1 MATRG
6 KRRAYGQHFLRDPG
20 IISRIAEAA
29 LQECARVG
37 ALTLLEIGPGKGAI
51 TEELLA
57 ALQQR
62 RASPPAPRRLVLCER
77 DLEFGER
84 WRARA
89 SEFPWLQ
96 VEVQDFLELDLVPLL
111 AMSPIAVVSNLPYSV
126 GTAILVRLAR
136 HADQIPAMT
145 LMFQAEVA
153 QRVRAHPGSR
163 SWGSLS
169 VFIQN
174 RFEVEKLLTAR
185 PGAFIPP
192 PEVDSEVV
200 VLRRRE
206 RPSVDVR
213 GFEDL
218 WDQLLKAC
226 FAHRRKM
233 LRSCLPKGSLF
244 RNALA
249 VSGVDD
255 TKRAEALDWA
265 DWSRL
270 FQAARELSSLRK

>member
-29 LQECARVG
+29 LEESARVG
-37 ALTLLEIGPGKGAI
+37 AQALLEIGPGKGAI
-51 TEELLA
+51 TETLLVELQGGHA
-57 ALQQR
+57 
-62 RASPPAPRRLVLCER
+62 PAPAPGRFVLCEKDR
-77 DLEFGER
+77 ELGER
-84 WRARA
+84 WQARA
-89 SEFPWLQ
+89 AELPWLE
-96 VEVQDFLELDLVPLL
+96 VEVQDFLELDLNSLL
-111 AMSPIAVVSNLPYSV
+111 AKPPIAVVSNLPYSV

-136 HADQIPAMT
+136 HAEEIPVMT

-153 QRVRAHPGSR
+153 QRVRAQPGSK

-174 RFEVEKLLTAR
+174 RFDVEKLLTVR
-185 PGAFIPP
+185 PGAFVPP

-206 RPSVDVR
+206 RAHIDVR
-213 GFEDL
+213 GFEGL

-233 LRSCLPKGSLF
+233 LRSSLPKGTLF

-255 TKRAEALDWA
+255 TKRAEALEWA
-265 DWSRL
+265 DWDRL
-270 FQAARELSSLRK
+270 FQAARKLAPVRG